1 MKTQTQTND
10 LVNYRVEKLESNYR
24 DLNDNINKL
33 MTNHIP
39 HLQEDIIRL
48 KTQINIFTAVNVGA
62 VILSIVIEKV
72 LK

>member
-1 MKTQTQTND
+1 MND
-10 LVNYRVEKLESNYR
+10 LIDYRVEKLEGNYK

-62 VILSIVIEKV
+62 VILSIVLEKV